1 MYRNGDAKYHGARV
15 IISRKMAGSREKI
28 LELITEKT
36 NLSTPARRLCTLQG
50 RYINDPKEIEDGGKY
65 VVLEGSKG
73 FQRVN
78 YPMTSETS
86 SEPGSDTLYDSDK
99 IKPGTHEDGAY
110 NIKEGSSL
118 VNPRHA
124 PVTHAEPRPD
134 DTRDGSRDD
143 ESRDGSRDESRDGSR
158 DGSRDESRDGS
169 RDDSRDGSSSP
180 LRISKQTHPKDPT
193 TSQSRYAVPSD
204 KPIIIQ

>member
-36 NLSTPARRLCTLQG
+36 NLSTPAKRLCTLQG

-78 YPMTSETS
+78 YPITSETS
-86 SEPGSDTLYDSDK
+86 SEPGSDTLYK
-99 IKPGTHEDGAY
+99 IEPGTHEDGAHT
-110 NIKEGSSL
+110 IMEGSSL

-134 DTRDGSRDD
+134 DTRDGSRD
-143 ESRDGSRDESRDGSR
+143 GSRDS
-158 DGSRDESRDGS
+158 
-169 RDDSRDGSSSP
+169 SRDGSSSP
-180 LRISKQTHPKDPT
+180 LRISKQVHPKDPT
-193 TSQSRYAVPSD
+193 VSQSGYVVPSD
-204 KPIIIQ
+204 KPITIQ

>member
-65 VVLEGSKG
+65 VALEGSKG

-86 SEPGSDTLYDSDK
+86 SGPGSDIVLGLNDSGSYIYK
-99 IKPGTHEDGAY
+99 YKPETQQYIIEEGGMSCKLLLVHFFQ
-110 NIKEGSSL
+110 KEVLWSI
-118 VNPRHA
+118 H
-124 PVTHAEPRPD
+124 
-134 DTRDGSRDD
+134 
-143 ESRDGSRDESRDGSR
+143 
-158 DGSRDESRDGS
+158 
-169 RDDSRDGSSSP
+169 
-180 LRISKQTHPKDPT
+180 
-193 TSQSRYAVPSD
+193 
-204 KPIIIQ
+204 

>member
-78 YPMTSETS
+78 YPITSETS
-86 SEPGSDTLYDSDK
+86 SGPGSDTLYDSDK
-99 IKPGTHEDGAY
+99 IEPGTREDGAHT
-110 NIKEGSSL
+110 IMEGSSL

-124 PVTHAEPRPD
+124 PETHAESRPD

-143 ESRDGSRDESRDGSR
+143 SR

-180 LRISKQTHPKDPT
+180 LRISKKTHPKDPT

>member
-15 IISRKMAGSREKI
+15 TIPRRIAGSREKI

-36 NLSTPARRLCTLQG
+36 NLSTPARWLCTLQG
-50 RYINDPKEIEDGGKY
+50 RYINEPKEIEDGGKY
-65 VVLEGSKG
+65 VALEGSKN
-73 FQRVN
+73 FQKVN
-78 YPMTSETS
+78 YPITSETS
-86 SEPGSDTLYDSDK
+86 SGPGSDTLYDSDK
-99 IKPGTHEDGAY
+99 IKPGTHEDGTY
-110 NIKEGSSL
+110 TIKEGSSL

-134 DTRDGSRDD
+134 DTRDGSRD
-143 ESRDGSRDESRDGSR
+143 GSRDESRDGSR
-158 DGSRDESRDGS
+158 DGSRDV
-169 RDDSRDGSSSP
+169 SRDGSSSP

-193 TSQSRYAVPSD
+193 TSQSGYAVPSD

>member
-15 IISRKMAGSREKI
+15 IISCKMAGSQEKI

-78 YPMTSETS
+78 YPITSETS

-99 IKPGTHEDGAY
+99 IELGTHEDGAHT
-110 NIKEGSSL
+110 IKEGSSL

-124 PVTHAEPRPD
+124 PETNAEPRPD

-143 ESRDGSRDESRDGSR
+143 SRDDSRDGSRDESRDELR
-158 DGSRDESRDGS
+158 DGSRDS
-169 RDDSRDGSSSP
+169 SRDGSSSP
-180 LRISKQTHPKDPT
+180 LRISKQVHPKDPT
-193 TSQSRYAVPSD
+193 VSQSGYVVPSD
-204 KPIIIQ
+204 KPITIQ